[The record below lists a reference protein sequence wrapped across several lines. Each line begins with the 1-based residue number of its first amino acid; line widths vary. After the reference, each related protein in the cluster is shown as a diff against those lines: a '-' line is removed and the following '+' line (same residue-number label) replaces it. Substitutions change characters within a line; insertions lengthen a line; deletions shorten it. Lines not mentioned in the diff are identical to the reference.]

1 MGGIADAVVARLGA
15 GPAGADAL
23 GEALRRE
30 GRTRAREPAA
40 AVRRAVRDDPR
51 VIQIADGR
59 LASVA
64 QALSGVHLTRV
75 LTEDEAA
82 AGVVEV
88 EPDLAPLAMIGI
100 WPSLPLPPGVRA
112 GDAVEARVE
121 DPERGGVSLLVRRA
135 PPGSR
140 SRDEAALLAAVA
152 DRLPDGPSTAPPVTH
167 LATVAVSVAATTPT
181 AFRGPGRPLSE
192 VLAGAGYEV
201 HLGWVGPRGTEW
213 ASLTEEEVDA
223 LESDVAEL
231 IADELP
237 AEAALAQ
244 QRLVAVLRRH
254 LPERVPAARRRLART
269 LARAGRPADAL
280 AQLTAAFGEDDPE
293 DHYEAALLAYRTG
306 DEVSARRWVEAGLAR
321 CEGPARGEVAEC
333 LADIGGD
340 LDAQAAFLRLRAG
353 VDEIAPDADGAGRV
367 ARAVLA
373 LDRSYLV
380 EAMVEE
386 VLRAIEPAD
395 LDVLVA
401 CLGEAGDDGQEACLA
416 FAAIL
421 APELAAAAR
430 RAAGPTARARRPA
443 VAGLTQARASAAW
456 ATSPA
461 DAPDQQQ
468 VVVTVAKEGGRVSPL
483 VVLIDVDE
491 LGGAVKDAFFLPD
504 LAAARLRRELLDPV
518 AELGIPCAP
527 LDLDEASASVAAA
540 LDRTARI
547 GWRIPSLAHQPVLE
561 RIDRWLLRPERGG
574 ALGRRA

>member
-1 MGGIADAVVARLGA
+1 MA
-15 GPAGADAL
+15 
-23 GEALRRE
+23 E
-30 GRTRAREPAA
+30 
-40 AVRRAVRDDPR
+40 
-51 VIQIADGR
+51 
-59 LASVA
+59 
-64 QALSGVHLTRV
+64 
-75 LTEDEAA
+75 
-82 AGVVEV
+82 
-88 EPDLAPLAMIGI
+88 
-100 WPSLPLPPGVRA
+100 
-112 GDAVEARVE
+112 
-121 DPERGGVSLLVRRA
+121 
-135 PPGSR
+135 
-140 SRDEAALLAAVA
+140 
-152 DRLPDGPSTAPPVTH
+152 RLPDGPSTAPPVTH

-386 VLRAIEPAD
+386 VLRAIEPGD
-395 LDVLVA
+395 LDALLA